1 MSNNKKTRVELVTLA
16 PFLFKRISDYDT
28 KDVPGQQTI
37 TSAIDTWNNMLQK
50 RKANGKKPPSK
61 IFLSIPLI
69 ANQSSKSSTN
79 SKQCNSAA
87 KRAYDGELGET
98 SLSDGAA
105 GETTPEP
112 SRKKAKTIK
121 DTEQIASIVDLI
133 QFCGNLELDPQ
144 QKGTLDTLVEK
155 VSLKNLNDVIKSDS
169 KDLNCKK
176 VLKLYEEYSNNHPAT
191 TKGIPTEEDIDID
204 ATKQGV
210 EASLKQLRR
219 AHPGSKIKV
228 LNNLTV
234 TNVAKMMCYYDV
246 YPATANAEFARKIDD
261 FIAFQVTDM
270 TTLRSFAYPYDS
282 ITKKRTNVVQGNYAD
297 WMVELKEKLIV
308 WEKDGGWSCNLK
320 VIGRRPVFAV
330 LLYKHETYM
339 DIFPSKPLFPE
350 TNNDL
355 YDSNS
360 DDSSSDD
367 N

>member
-50 RKANGKKPPSK
+50 RKANNKKPPSK

-87 KRAYDGELGET
+87 KRSYDDELGET
-98 SLSDGAA
+98 SMSDGAA
-105 GETTPEP
+105 GESTPQP
-112 SRKKAKTIK
+112 RRKKAKTTT
-121 DTEQIASIVDLI
+121 DSEQIASIVDLI
-133 QFCGNLELDPQ
+133 RFCGNLELDTQ

-169 KDLNCKK
+169 KGLNCEK

-191 TKGIPTEEDIDID
+191 TKSIPTEEDIHID
-204 ATKQGV
+204 ATKQGI
-210 EASLKQLRR
+210 EASLRQIKLT
-219 AHPGSKIKV
+219 HPTSRIKIM
-228 LNNLTV
+228 NNLTV
-234 TNVAKMMCYYDV
+234 NKVGTMMGYDDA
-246 YPATANAEFARKIDD
+246 YPATANAEFTENIDD
-261 FIAFQVTDM
+261 FIAFQAIDM
-270 TTLRSFAYPYDS
+270 TTLRSFAYPFDS
-282 ITKKRTNVVQGNYAD
+282 NANDRTNVVHANYEG
-297 WMVELKEKLIV
+297 WMKELKEKLKA
-308 WEKDGGWSCNLK
+308 WEKHGGWSCNLE

-330 LLYKHETYM
+330 LLYKKETYM
-339 DIFPSKPLFPE
+339 KILPNKPLFPG

-355 YDSNS
+355 YDS

>member
-1 MSNNKKTRVELVTLA
+1 MELVTLA

-28 KDVPGQQTI
+28 KDIPGQQTI

-50 RKANGKKPPSK
+50 RKANNKKPPSK

-87 KRAYDGELGET
+87 KRSYDDELEET
-98 SLSDGAA
+98 SPSDGAA

-112 SRKKAKTIK
+112 RRKKAKTVK
-121 DTEQIASIVDLI
+121 DSEQIESIVDLI
-133 QFCGNLELDPQ
+133 RFCGNLELDPQ

-169 KDLNCKK
+169 TDLNCKK

-191 TKGIPTEEDIDID
+191 TKGIPTEENIDID

-219 AHPGSKIKV
+219 THPTSKIKIM
-228 LNNLTV
+228 NNLTV
-234 TNVAKMMCYYDV
+234 NNVGRMMCYDDV
-246 YPATANAEFARKIDD
+246 YPATANAEFTKEIDD
-261 FIAFQVTDM
+261 FIAFQAIDM
-270 TTLRSFAYPYDS
+270 TTLRSFVYPFDS
-282 ITKKRTNVVQGNYAD
+282 NTKKRKSVVRDNYEG
-297 WMVELKEKLIV
+297 WMVELKEKLKA
-308 WEKDGGWSCNLK
+308 WEKHGGWSCNLE

-330 LLYKHETYM
+330 LLYKKETYM
-339 DIFPSKPLFPE
+339 NIFPNKPLFPG

-355 YDSNS
+355 YDS